1 MGFAHLHVHS
11 EYSLLDGACRI
22 GPLIERAKELGQT
35 ALAITDHGVMYGAVA
50 FYKAAVAAGIRPI
63 IGCEVYVAPRGMTD
77 RVHGV
82 DDAYTHLILL
92 CRDETGY
99 HNLCYLVSA
108 AFERG
113 FYGKP
118 RIDWSLLHKHAD
130 GLICLSGCVAG
141 DIPRAVLRGD
151 YEAAKARAV
160 ELQELFG
167 EGNFYLELQN
177 HHMTDEARVRAAL
190 LRIHRETGIPLA
202 ATNDV
207 HYIKKQDAYDQDVL
221 LCIQTGQTLDS
232 PDRLRFPNDEF
243 YLKSEAEMRALF
255 DEYPDA
261 VENTQRI
268 ADRCHFDFTF
278 GHYHLPRFLLPE
290 GETDADAY
298 LTKLCAR
305 GFEKRYG
312 DRPEVRK
319 RLDYELNMIRRM
331 GFVDYFLIVSDFIGY
346 AKAQHIPVGPGR
358 GSAAGSVVSYCLGI
372 TDVDPVQY
380 NLYFERFLNPERVS
394 MPDIDVDFCVQ
405 RRGEVIDYVIRK
417 YGADHVAQIVTF
429 GTMAA
434 RAENFYEPF
443 ADMMRRVQAWP
454 IVLAD
459 GLQLGR
465 SPIEARTLVSLTA
478 KQLPSYGGSSQTAA
492 DDIAHYRN
500 LGYRVVVL
508 AGDLRRARILCEF
521 LDGHGIHAA
530 ADEHPDALPEP
541 GQCLV
546 TPGSLSAGIE
556 FPYARLAILTD
567 TQIAASGLRRAR
579 HKKQTNREKINS
591 YTDLSVGDLVV
602 HEYHGIGRFAG
613 IVQMPVDGAVKD
625 YIKISYAGA
634 DTLYVPA
641 TQLDLVSKYIGAGED
656 RPVKLSKMGGTEWA
670 RTKTRAKAAAKSMAK
685 ELTALYAARSR
696 TKGHAFAPDSPW
708 QTEFEEHFGY
718 PETDDQLRCI
728 DEIKADMEKPVPMDR
743 LLCGD
748 VGYGKTEV
756 ALRAV
761 MKCVLD
767 GRQAAILVPTT
778 VLAQQHYQT
787 AVQRFYGFPVEIRML
802 SRFCSQGQIR
812 QTLADMRS
820 GKCDLVIGTHK
831 LLQKN
836 IEFKNLGLLIVD
848 EEQRFGVAH
857 KEHIKEM
864 SRAVDV
870 LTLSATPIPRTLNMA
885 LSGIRDMST
894 IEEPPQDRIPVQTFV
909 MEHDWNVLCDA
920 MRREL
925 QRGGQVYYLHNRI
938 ENIERT
944 ALRISKMLD
953 GAVVDVAHGQMNEE
967 QLSTVMERMVTG
979 ETQILVCTTIIET
992 GIDIPNVNTLIIEDA
1007 DRMGL
1012 AQLHQLRGRVGRS
1025 NRRASAYLTFRRG
1038 RELSEI
1044 AEKRLSAIR
1053 EFAEFNSGFRIAMR
1067 DLEIRGAGSLLG
1079 AEQSGHM
1086 IDVGYDMYLKLLEE
1100 AVLEERGE
1108 KPEQRAE
1115 CAADLAVS
1123 ANIPESYVPS
1133 QEQRMDLYRRIALVR
1148 TEAEADDLMDEVI
1161 DRFGDPPPSVY
1172 TLVQVALL
1180 RADAGKVGV
1189 TDISQKNGC
1198 LKFLLAQFDM
1208 QKVSALYARLEFKG
1222 RLKVDAGAKPGVILR
1237 LKTRTHVIEQARAFV
1252 SAWADAQG
1260 DRA

>member
-1 MGFAHLHVHS
+1 MFLVAQAGQLFGDTEAAALPSLLESGRLPARISGLPASGRALLAASMHAQLDAPVLAVCPDEAAAELFQKDLTALLGQDVPLLTARDYTFYTVESVSRQTEQKRLSALYALAAGTAPAVVCTVSGLLQRAMPKEKLLQAAFEIRDGTSLPPEDAEDALLRCGYLRTAQVEGPGQFSRRGGILDFFLARVSAAGACGVLGRRCGLHGLFSTPRASAAPSRSTPAASCPPPRRCRPCIRAEAPLWASSCRRSHSAPPRKKDNDTAQKLAAALRADGEKLCNDCVLPAADRYMGFVYDTFATA
-11 EYSLLDGACRI
+11 LDYLTPEAAV
-22 GPLIERAKELGQT
+22 LIDQPARCAERAKEYT
-35 ALAITDHGVMYGAVA
+35 AQLREDV
-50 FYKAAVAAGIRPI
+50 
-63 IGCEVYVAPRGMTD
+63 
-77 RVHGV
+77 
-82 DDAYTHLILL
+82 
-92 CRDETGY
+92 
-99 HNLCYLVSA
+99 
-108 AFERG
+108 
-113 FYGKP
+113 
-118 RIDWSLLHKHAD
+118 SLL
-130 GLICLSGCVAG
+130 
-141 DIPRAVLRGD
+141 
-151 YEAAKARAV
+151 
-160 ELQELFG
+160 
-167 EGNFYLELQN
+167 
-177 HHMTDEARVRAAL
+177 VR
-190 LRIHRETGIPLA
+190 
-202 ATNDV
+202 
-207 HYIKKQDAYDQDVL
+207 
-221 LCIQTGQTLDS
+221 S
-232 PDRLRFPNDEF
+232 
-243 YLKSEAEMRALF
+243 
-255 DEYPDA
+255 
-261 VENTQRI
+261 
-268 ADRCHFDFTF
+268 
-278 GHYHLPRFLLPE
+278 
-290 GETDADAY
+290 
-298 LTKLCAR
+298 
-305 GFEKRYG
+305 
-312 DRPEVRK
+312 
-319 RLDYELNMIRRM
+319 
-331 GFVDYFLIVSDFIGY
+331 
-346 AKAQHIPVGPGR
+346 
-358 GSAAGSVVSYCLGI
+358 
-372 TDVDPVQY
+372 
-380 NLYFERFLNPERVS
+380 
-394 MPDIDVDFCVQ
+394 
-405 RRGEVIDYVIRK
+405 
-417 YGADHVAQIVTF
+417 

-434 RAENFYEPF
+434 RAETFYEPF
-443 ADMMRRVQAWP
+443 ADMMRRIQEWAV
-454 IVLAD
+454 VLAD

-465 SPIEARTLVSLTA
+465 SPIEPRAMVSLTA

-492 DDIAHYRN
+492 DDITHYQN

-530 ADEHPDALPEP
+530 AAEHPDALPEP

-546 TPGSLSAGIE
+546 TAGSLSAGIE
-556 FPYARLAILTD
+556 FPYAKLAILTD
-567 TQIAASGLRRAR
+567 TQIAASGLRRAK
-579 HKKQTNREKINS
+579 HKKQSNREKINS

-641 TQLDLVSKYIGAGED
+641 TQLDMVSKYIGAGED

-728 DEIKADMEKPVPMDR
+728 QEIKTDMEKPVPMDR

-802 SRFCSQGQIR
+802 SRFCTQSQVR
-812 QTLADMRS
+812 QTLADMRT

-925 QRGGQVYYLHNRI
+925 QRGGQVFYLHNRI

-967 QLSTVMERMVTG
+967 QLSTVMERMVAG

-992 GIDIPNVNTLIIEDA
+992 GIDMPNVNTLIIEDA

-1108 KPEQRAE
+1108 KPDQRAE

-1148 TEAEADDLMDEVI
+1148 SEAEADDLMDEVI

-1180 RADAGKVGV
+1180 RSDAGKVGV

-1208 QKVSALYARLEFKG
+1208 QKVSLLYARPEFKG

-1237 LKTRTHVIEQARAFV
+1237 LKSRDHVIEQARAFV
-1252 SAWADAQG
+1252 SAWADAREE
-1260 DRA
+1260 RA

>member
-1 MGFAHLHVHS
+1 MAAH
-11 EYSLLDGACRI
+11 A
-22 GPLIERAKELGQT
+22 
-35 ALAITDHGVMYGAVA
+35 
-50 FYKAAVAAGIRPI
+50 
-63 IGCEVYVAPRGMTD
+63 
-77 RVHGV
+77 
-82 DDAYTHLILL
+82 
-92 CRDETGY
+92 ET
-99 HNLCYLVSA
+99 
-108 AFERG
+108 
-113 FYGKP
+113 
-118 RIDWSLLHKHAD
+118 
-130 GLICLSGCVAG
+130 
-141 DIPRAVLRGD
+141 
-151 YEAAKARAV
+151 
-160 ELQELFG
+160 
-167 EGNFYLELQN
+167 FYL
-177 HHMTDEARVRAAL
+177 
-190 LRIHRETGIPLA
+190 
-202 ATNDV
+202 
-207 HYIKKQDAYDQDVL
+207 
-221 LCIQTGQTLDS
+221 
-232 PDRLRFPNDEF
+232 
-243 YLKSEAEMRALF
+243 
-255 DEYPDA
+255 
-261 VENTQRI
+261 
-268 ADRCHFDFTF
+268 
-278 GHYHLPRFLLPE
+278 
-290 GETDADAY
+290 
-298 LTKLCAR
+298 
-305 GFEKRYG
+305 
-312 DRPEVRK
+312 
-319 RLDYELNMIRRM
+319 
-331 GFVDYFLIVSDFIGY
+331 
-346 AKAQHIPVGPGR
+346 
-358 GSAAGSVVSYCLGI
+358 
-372 TDVDPVQY
+372 
-380 NLYFERFLNPERVS
+380 
-394 MPDIDVDFCVQ
+394 
-405 RRGEVIDYVIRK
+405 
-417 YGADHVAQIVTF
+417 
-429 GTMAA
+429 
-434 RAENFYEPF
+434 PF
-443 ADMMRRVQAWP
+443 ADMMRRIQEWAV
-454 IVLAD
+454 VLAD

-465 SPIEARTLVSLTA
+465 SPVEPRAMVSLTA

-492 DDIAHYRN
+492 DDITHYQN

-530 ADEHPDALPEP
+530 AAEHPDALPEP

-546 TPGSLSAGIE
+546 TAGSLSAGIE

-567 TQIAASGLRRAR
+567 TQIAASGLRRAK
-579 HKKQTNREKINS
+579 HKKQSNREKINS

-641 TQLDLVSKYIGAGED
+641 TQLDMVSKYIGAGED

-670 RTKTRAKAAAKSMAK
+670 RTKTRAKAAARSMAK

-728 DEIKADMEKPVPMDR
+728 QEIKTDMEKPVPMDR

-802 SRFCSQGQIR
+802 SRFCTQSQVR
-812 QTLADMRS
+812 QTLADMRT

-925 QRGGQVYYLHNRI
+925 QRGGQVFYLHNRI

-967 QLSTVMERMVTG
+967 QLSTVMERMVAG

-992 GIDIPNVNTLIIEDA
+992 GIDMPNVNTLIIEDA

-1148 TEAEADDLMDEVI
+1148 SEAEADDLMDEVI

-1180 RADAGKVGV
+1180 RSDAGKVGV

-1198 LKFLLAQFDM
+1198 LKFLLAEFDM
-1208 QKVSALYARLEFKG
+1208 QKVSLLYARPEFKG

-1237 LKTRTHVIEQARAFV
+1237 LKSRDHVIEQARAFV
-1252 SAWADAQG
+1252 SAWADAREE
-1260 DRA
+1260 RA

>member
-1 MGFAHLHVHS
+1 MAQGMNKLNEALASLPEVRELLLSLDAGTSPIAVSGLSGVHRAQLTAAVRHKTQRPLLIVCADENEANRMAGDLHELLGEDV
-11 EYSLLDGACRI
+11 SLLFAREWQLRDRVFASHGWEQQRI
-22 GPLIERAKELGQT
+22 GSLCSLAAGKAPILVATVDGLMQRTLPPDALRGAVTDISLGDRFDLNALSKKLVESGYTRAETVEGVGQFALRGGILDVWSPLSAPVRVEFFDDEVDAMGEFDVTTQRRTQNVKSLTVLPAAEVLPALSDGGREKMLERLERAAQKIAKKAEDSPIVQTLRSDIERLRNDLPLGGMDRYLAACYPDEVCALDYLSPDTLIAVSDGMRVLERSKNYHWELSEDVKPLIEEGVLCGEFA
-35 ALAITDHGVMYGAVA
+35 ALALSQEALSHRMGAFPV
-50 FYKAAVAAGIRPI
+50 
-63 IGCEVYVAPRGMTD
+63 
-77 RVHGV
+77 
-82 DDAYTHLILL
+82 LL
-92 CRDETGY
+92 LDSLPTSR
-99 HNLCYLVSA
+99 NLL
-108 AFERG
+108 
-113 FYGKP
+113 P
-118 RIDWSLLHKHAD
+118 
-130 GLICLSGCVAG
+130 
-141 DIPRAVLRGD
+141 PRAILSMN
-151 YEAAKARAV
+151 AR
-160 ELQELFG
+160 
-167 EGNFYLELQN
+167 
-177 HHMTDEARVRAAL
+177 
-190 LRIHRETGIPLA
+190 
-202 ATNDV
+202 
-207 HYIKKQDAYDQDVL
+207 
-221 LCIQTGQTLDS
+221 S
-232 PDRLRFPNDEF
+232 
-243 YLKSEAEMRALF
+243 
-255 DEYPDA
+255 
-261 VENTQRI
+261 
-268 ADRCHFDFTF
+268 
-278 GHYHLPRFLLPE
+278 
-290 GETDADAY
+290 
-298 LTKLCAR
+298 
-305 GFEKRYG
+305 
-312 DRPEVRK
+312 
-319 RLDYELNMIRRM
+319 
-331 GFVDYFLIVSDFIGY
+331 
-346 AKAQHIPVGPGR
+346 
-358 GSAAGSVVSYCLGI
+358 
-372 TDVDPVQY
+372 
-380 NLYFERFLNPERVS
+380 
-394 MPDIDVDFCVQ
+394 
-405 RRGEVIDYVIRK
+405 
-417 YGADHVAQIVTF
+417 
-429 GTMAA
+429 
-434 RAENFYEPF
+434 
-443 ADMMRRVQAWP
+443 
-454 IVLAD
+454 
-459 GLQLGR
+459 
-465 SPIEARTLVSLTA
+465 
-478 KQLPSYGGSSQTAA
+478 LPSYGGSLETAA
-492 DDIAHYRN
+492 GDMERYLGAGCGVLVLCGNETRAKNFRRLLEERN
-500 LGYRVVVL
+500 IRAQLNLKNDRLPAPHETVIGLG
-508 AGDLRRARILCEF
+508 A
-521 LDGHGIHAA
+521 
-530 ADEHPDALPEP
+530 
-541 GQCLV
+541 
-546 TPGSLSAGIE
+546 LSAGSE
-556 FPYARLAILTD
+556 YPQLKLVILTEGQL
-567 TQIAASGLRRAR
+567 TAPLSGKRAKARPKKETSARAALR
-579 HKKQTNREKINS
+579 S
-591 YTDLSVGDLVV
+591 YEDLSPGDLVV
-602 HEYHGIGRFAG
+602 HVHHGIGRFAG

-1208 QKVSALYARLEFKG
+1208 QKVSALYARPEFKG

>member
-1 MGFAHLHVHS
+1 MFLVAQAEQLFGDTEAAALPALLESGRLPARISGLPASARALLAASMHAQLDAPVLAVCPDEAAAELFQKDLSALLGQDVPLLTARDYTFYTVESVSRQTEQKRLSALYALAAGTAPAVVCTVSGLLQRAMPKEKLLQAAFEIRDGSSLPPEDAEDALLRCGYLRTAQVEGPGQFSRRGGILDFFSPAYPQPVRVEFWGDDVDSMGFFDPES
-11 EYSLLDGACRI
+11 QRRTQPLDSCRI
-22 GPLIERAKELGQT
+22 LPAAEALPPLYPGGSAALGEKLQKLAGRAAAKKDSDTAQKLAEALRADGEKLCNDCVLPAADRYMGFVYDTFATALDYLAPEAAVLIDQPARCAERAKEYT
-35 ALAITDHGVMYGAVA
+35 AQL
-50 FYKAAVAAGIRPI
+50 R
-63 IGCEVYVAPRGMTD
+63 E
-77 RVHGV
+77 
-82 DDAYTHLILL
+82 
-92 CRDETGY
+92 
-99 HNLCYLVSA
+99 
-108 AFERG
+108 
-113 FYGKP
+113 
-118 RIDWSLLHKHAD
+118 
-130 GLICLSGCVAG
+130 
-141 DIPRAVLRGD
+141 DI
-151 YEAAKARAV
+151 
-160 ELQELFG
+160 
-167 EGNFYLELQN
+167 
-177 HHMTDEARVRAAL
+177 AL
-190 LRIHRETGIPLA
+190 L
-202 ATNDV
+202 
-207 HYIKKQDAYDQDVL
+207 
-221 LCIQTGQTLDS
+221 
-232 PDRLRFPNDEF
+232 
-243 YLKSEAEMRALF
+243 
-255 DEYPDA
+255 
-261 VENTQRI
+261 
-268 ADRCHFDFTF
+268 
-278 GHYHLPRFLLPE
+278 
-290 GETDADAY
+290 
-298 LTKLCAR
+298 
-305 GFEKRYG
+305 
-312 DRPEVRK
+312 VR
-319 RLDYELNMIRRM
+319 R
-331 GFVDYFLIVSDFIGY
+331 
-346 AKAQHIPVGPGR
+346 
-358 GSAAGSVVSYCLGI
+358 
-372 TDVDPVQY
+372 
-380 NLYFERFLNPERVS
+380 
-394 MPDIDVDFCVQ
+394 
-405 RRGEVIDYVIRK
+405 
-417 YGADHVAQIVTF
+417 

-508 AGDLRRARILCEF
+508 AGDMRRARILCEF

-848 EEQRFGVAH
+848 EEPRFGVAH

-1108 KPEQRAE
+1108 AAQKEPE
-1115 CAADLAVS
+1115 CTADLTVT
-1123 ANIPESYVPS
+1123 ANINKDYVTS
-1133 QEQRMDLYRRIALVR
+1133 GEQRMDLYRRMAAIR
-1148 TEAEADDLMDEVI
+1148 TQEDADELLDEIVA
-1161 DRFGDPPPSVY
+1161 RFGDPPKGVMN
-1172 TLVQVALL
+1172 LIAIALL
-1180 RADAGKVGV
+1180 RARAAAAGITEITQKDGAVLLSLSTMDFAAISACCAEAQFKGRIFFSAGKVPMLSVKLKKAEDPLKLATQLVGV
-1189 TDISQKNGC
+1189 YAA
-1198 LKFLLAQFDM
+1198 LRAQT
-1208 QKVSALYARLEFKG
+1208 
-1222 RLKVDAGAKPGVILR
+1222 AG
-1237 LKTRTHVIEQARAFV
+1237 T
-1252 SAWADAQG
+1252 
-1260 DRA
+1260 

>member
-1 MGFAHLHVHS
+1 MFLVAQAGQLFGDTEAAALPALLESGRLPARISGLPASARALLAASMHAQLDASVLAVCPDEAAAELFQKDLSALLGQDVPLLTARDYTFYTVESVSRQTEQKRLSALYALAAGTAPAVVCTVSGLLQRAMPKEKLLQAAFEIRDGSSLPPEDAEDALLRCGYLRTAQVEGPGQFSRRGGILDFFSPAYPQPVRVEFWGDDVDSMGFFDPESQRRTQPLES
-11 EYSLLDGACRI
+11 CRI
-22 GPLIERAKELGQT
+22 LPAAETLPPLYPGGSAALGEKLQKLAGRAAAKKDNDTAQKLAESLRADGEKLCNDCVLPAADRYMGFVYDAFATALDYLAPEAAVLIDQPARCAERAKEYT
-35 ALAITDHGVMYGAVA
+35 AQL
-50 FYKAAVAAGIRPI
+50 R
-63 IGCEVYVAPRGMTD
+63 E
-77 RVHGV
+77 
-82 DDAYTHLILL
+82 
-92 CRDETGY
+92 
-99 HNLCYLVSA
+99 
-108 AFERG
+108 
-113 FYGKP
+113 
-118 RIDWSLLHKHAD
+118 
-130 GLICLSGCVAG
+130 
-141 DIPRAVLRGD
+141 DI
-151 YEAAKARAV
+151 
-160 ELQELFG
+160 
-167 EGNFYLELQN
+167 
-177 HHMTDEARVRAAL
+177 AL
-190 LRIHRETGIPLA
+190 L
-202 ATNDV
+202 
-207 HYIKKQDAYDQDVL
+207 
-221 LCIQTGQTLDS
+221 
-232 PDRLRFPNDEF
+232 
-243 YLKSEAEMRALF
+243 
-255 DEYPDA
+255 
-261 VENTQRI
+261 
-268 ADRCHFDFTF
+268 
-278 GHYHLPRFLLPE
+278 
-290 GETDADAY
+290 
-298 LTKLCAR
+298 
-305 GFEKRYG
+305 
-312 DRPEVRK
+312 VR
-319 RLDYELNMIRRM
+319 
-331 GFVDYFLIVSDFIGY
+331 S
-346 AKAQHIPVGPGR
+346 
-358 GSAAGSVVSYCLGI
+358 
-372 TDVDPVQY
+372 
-380 NLYFERFLNPERVS
+380 
-394 MPDIDVDFCVQ
+394 
-405 RRGEVIDYVIRK
+405 
-417 YGADHVAQIVTF
+417 

-434 RAENFYEPF
+434 RAETFYEPF

-465 SPIEARTLVSLTA
+465 SPIEVRTLVSLTA

-492 DDIAHYRN
+492 DDIAHYQN

-508 AGDLRRARILCEF
+508 AGDMRRARILCEF

-530 ADEHPDALPEP
+530 AAEHPDALPEP

-546 TPGSLSAGIE
+546 TAGSLSAGIE

-567 TQIAASGLRRAR
+567 TQIAASGLRRAK

-656 RPVKLSKMGGTEWA
+656 HPVKLSKMGGTEWA

-836 IEFKNLGLLIVD
+836 IAFKNLGLLIVD
-848 EEQRFGVAH
+848 EEQRFGVTH
-857 KEHIKEM
+857 KERLKEL
-864 SRAVDV
+864 SRGVDV

-885 LSGIRDMST
+885 LSGLRDMST
-894 IEEPPQDRIPVQTFV
+894 IEQPPQDRYPVQTFV
-909 MEHDWNVLCDA
+909 LEHQDGILDEA

-925 QRGGQVYYLHNRI
+925 ARGGQVYYLHNRVESI
-938 ENIERT
+938 DQCAAKIKQ
-944 ALRISKMLD
+944 RIPE
-953 GAVVDVAHGQMNEE
+953 AEVAVAHGKMNEE
-967 QLSTVMERMVTG
+967 QLGDVMQSMSNG
-979 ETQILVCTTIIET
+979 EIQILVCTTIIET

-1007 DRMGL
+1007 DRLGL
-1012 AQLHQLRGRVGRS
+1012 AQLHQIRGRVGRS
-1025 NRRASAYLTFRRG
+1025 SRHAYAYLTFRKG
-1038 RELSEI
+1038 KVLSEI
-1044 AEKRLSAIR
+1044 AEKRLDTIR
-1053 EFAEFNSGFRIAMR
+1053 EYAEFGSGFKIAMR
-1067 DLEIRGAGSLLG
+1067 DLEIRGAGDLLG

-1086 IDVGYDMYLKLLEE
+1086 MTVGYDMYLKLLED

-1108 KPEQRAE
+1108 AAQKEPE
-1115 CAADLAVS
+1115 CTADLTVT
-1123 ANIPESYVPS
+1123 ANINKDYVAS
-1133 QEQRMDLYRRIALVR
+1133 GEQRMDLYRRMAAIR
-1148 TEAEADDLMDEVI
+1148 TQEDADELLDEIV
-1161 DRFGDPPPSVY
+1161 DRFGDPPKGVMN
-1172 TLVQVALL
+1172 LIAIALL
-1180 RADAGKVGV
+1180 RARAAAAGITEITQKDGAVLLSLSTMDFAAISACCAEAQFKGRIFFSAGKVPMLSVKLKKAEDPLKLATQLVGV
-1189 TDISQKNGC
+1189 YAA
-1198 LKFLLAQFDM
+1198 LRAQT
-1208 QKVSALYARLEFKG
+1208 
-1222 RLKVDAGAKPGVILR
+1222 AGA
-1237 LKTRTHVIEQARAFV
+1237 
-1252 SAWADAQG
+1252 
-1260 DRA
+1260 

>member
-1 MGFAHLHVHS
+1 MQRICFSCAGCGMIKKHDFLHKAGVVLFLVAQAEQLFGDTEAAALPALLESGRLPARISGLPASARALLAASMHAQLDAPVLAVCPDEAAAELFQKDLSALLGQDVPLLTARDYTFYTVESVSRQTEQKRLSALYALAAGTAPAVVCTVSGLLQRAMPKEKLLQAAFEIRDGSSLPPEDAEDALLRCGYLRTAQVEGPGQFSRRGGILDFFSPAYPQPVRVEFWGDDVDSMGFFDPESQRRTQPLDSCRILPAAETLPPLYPGGS
-11 EYSLLDGACRI
+11 AALGEKLQKLAGRAAAKKDSDTAQKLDGEKLCADCVLPAADRYM
-22 GPLIERAKELGQT
+22 GFVYDTFATALDYLAPEAAVLIDQPARCAERAKE
-35 ALAITDHGVMYGAVA
+35 
-50 FYKAAVAAGIRPI
+50 
-63 IGCEVYVAPRGMTD
+63 
-77 RVHGV
+77 
-82 DDAYTHLILL
+82 YTTQL
-92 CRDETGY
+92 RE
-99 HNLCYLVSA
+99 
-108 AFERG
+108 
-113 FYGKP
+113 
-118 RIDWSLLHKHAD
+118 
-130 GLICLSGCVAG
+130 
-141 DIPRAVLRGD
+141 DI
-151 YEAAKARAV
+151 
-160 ELQELFG
+160 
-167 EGNFYLELQN
+167 
-177 HHMTDEARVRAAL
+177 AL
-190 LRIHRETGIPLA
+190 L
-202 ATNDV
+202 
-207 HYIKKQDAYDQDVL
+207 
-221 LCIQTGQTLDS
+221 
-232 PDRLRFPNDEF
+232 
-243 YLKSEAEMRALF
+243 
-255 DEYPDA
+255 
-261 VENTQRI
+261 
-268 ADRCHFDFTF
+268 
-278 GHYHLPRFLLPE
+278 
-290 GETDADAY
+290 
-298 LTKLCAR
+298 
-305 GFEKRYG
+305 
-312 DRPEVRK
+312 VR
-319 RLDYELNMIRRM
+319 
-331 GFVDYFLIVSDFIGY
+331 S
-346 AKAQHIPVGPGR
+346 
-358 GSAAGSVVSYCLGI
+358 
-372 TDVDPVQY
+372 
-380 NLYFERFLNPERVS
+380 
-394 MPDIDVDFCVQ
+394 
-405 RRGEVIDYVIRK
+405 
-417 YGADHVAQIVTF
+417 

-500 LGYRVVVL
+500 LDYRVVVL
-508 AGDLRRARILCEF
+508 AGDMRRARILCEF

-857 KEHIKEM
+857 KEKLKQL
-864 SRAVDV
+864 SRNVDV
-870 LTLSATPIPRTLNMA
+870 LTLTATPIPRTLNMA
-885 LSGIRDMST
+885 MSGIRDMSVL
-894 IEEPPQDRIPVQTFV
+894 EEAPGDRFPVQSY
-909 MEHDWNVLCDA
+909 VLEYDDA
-920 MRREL
+920 VIGEAIRREL
-925 QRGGQVYYLHNRI
+925 RRGGQVFYLHNRVETI
-938 ENIERT
+938 FDT
-944 ALRISKMLD
+944 AARIRAM
-953 GAVVDVAHGQMNEE
+953 APEARVVIAHGQTDREGLSDIWRAMVNNEAD
-967 QLSTVMERMVTG
+967 
-979 ETQILVCTTIIET
+979 ILVSTTIIET
-992 GIDIPNVNTLIIEDA
+992 GVDIPNANTLIIERA
-1007 DRMGL
+1007 DCMGL
-1012 AQLHQLRGRVGRS
+1012 SQLHQIRGRVGRS
-1025 NRRASAYLTFRRG
+1025 NRRAYAYFTYPRG
-1038 RELSEI
+1038 YVLSEE
-1044 AEKRLSAIR
+1044 AQKRLMAIR
-1053 EFAEFNSGFRIAMR
+1053 EYTEFGSGFKVALR
-1067 DLEIRGAGSLLG
+1067 DLEIRGAGNLLG
-1079 AEQSGHM
+1079 SEQHGH
-1086 IDVGYDMYLKLLEE
+1086 IDAVGYDMYMKLLND
-1100 AVLEERGE
+1100 AVLEEKGVPSE
-1108 KPEQRAE
+1108 KKTAE
-1115 CAADLAVS
+1115 CTVDISVDAYIPEKYIAAASQRMDAYKKIASVQNRDDLRDVEEELRDRYGDLPVPVRDLLDISLLRSMGERCGIVRIEQKQNASPILRPAQTDPVIWTLLAGQFRGQLLLNLGAQPYVTCRLKKGEVALPFLLNLLTQYADLADARDAENAKNS
-1123 ANIPESYVPS
+1123 EKTNNIH
-1133 QEQRMDLYRRIALVR
+1133 
-1148 TEAEADDLMDEVI
+1148 TENTNV
-1161 DRFGDPPPSVY
+1161 
-1172 TLVQVALL
+1172 
-1180 RADAGKVGV
+1180 
-1189 TDISQKNGC
+1189 
-1198 LKFLLAQFDM
+1198 
-1208 QKVSALYARLEFKG
+1208 
-1222 RLKVDAGAKPGVILR
+1222 
-1237 LKTRTHVIEQARAFV
+1237 
-1252 SAWADAQG
+1252 
-1260 DRA
+1260 

>member
-1 MGFAHLHVHS
+1 MFLVAQAEQLFGDTEAAALPALLESGRLPARISGLPASARALLAASMHAQLDAPVLAVCPDEAAAELFQKDLSALLGQDVPLLTARDYTFYTVESVSRQTEQKRLSALYALAAGTAPAVVCTVSGLLQRAMPKEKLLQAAFEIRDGSSLPPEDAEDALLRCGYLRTAQVEGPGQFSRRGGILDFFSPAYPQPVRVEFWGDDVDSMGFFDPESQRRTQPLES
-11 EYSLLDGACRI
+11 CRI
-22 GPLIERAKELGQT
+22 LPAAETLPPLYPGGSAALGEKLQKLAGRAAAKKDSDTAQKLAEALRADGEKLCADCVLPAADRYMGFVYDTFATALDYLAPEAAVLIDQPARCAERAKE
-35 ALAITDHGVMYGAVA
+35 
-50 FYKAAVAAGIRPI
+50 
-63 IGCEVYVAPRGMTD
+63 
-77 RVHGV
+77 
-82 DDAYTHLILL
+82 YTTQL
-92 CRDETGY
+92 RE
-99 HNLCYLVSA
+99 
-108 AFERG
+108 
-113 FYGKP
+113 
-118 RIDWSLLHKHAD
+118 
-130 GLICLSGCVAG
+130 
-141 DIPRAVLRGD
+141 DI
-151 YEAAKARAV
+151 
-160 ELQELFG
+160 
-167 EGNFYLELQN
+167 
-177 HHMTDEARVRAAL
+177 AL
-190 LRIHRETGIPLA
+190 L
-202 ATNDV
+202 
-207 HYIKKQDAYDQDVL
+207 
-221 LCIQTGQTLDS
+221 
-232 PDRLRFPNDEF
+232 
-243 YLKSEAEMRALF
+243 
-255 DEYPDA
+255 
-261 VENTQRI
+261 
-268 ADRCHFDFTF
+268 
-278 GHYHLPRFLLPE
+278 
-290 GETDADAY
+290 
-298 LTKLCAR
+298 
-305 GFEKRYG
+305 
-312 DRPEVRK
+312 VR
-319 RLDYELNMIRRM
+319 
-331 GFVDYFLIVSDFIGY
+331 S
-346 AKAQHIPVGPGR
+346 
-358 GSAAGSVVSYCLGI
+358 
-372 TDVDPVQY
+372 
-380 NLYFERFLNPERVS
+380 
-394 MPDIDVDFCVQ
+394 
-405 RRGEVIDYVIRK
+405 
-417 YGADHVAQIVTF
+417 

-508 AGDLRRARILCEF
+508 AGDMRRARILCEF

-567 TQIAASGLRRAR
+567 TQIAASGLWRAR

-925 QRGGQVYYLHNRI
+925 QRGGQVYYVYNRVN
-938 ENIERT
+938 NIDEVANHVA
-944 ALRISKMLD
+944 ALVPE
-953 GAVVDVAHGQMNEE
+953 ANVVFAHGQMHEHELEKIMLDFVEGNID
-967 QLSTVMERMVTG
+967 V
-979 ETQILVCTTIIET
+979 LVSTTIIET
-992 GIDIPNVNTLIIEDA
+992 GLDIPNANTIIIHDA
-1007 DRMGL
+1007 DRLGL
-1012 AQLHQLRGRVGRS
+1012 SQLYQIRGRVGRS
-1025 NRRASAYLTFRRG
+1025 GRTSYAFLMYRRDKLL
-1038 RELSEI
+1038 REE
-1044 AEKRLSAIR
+1044 AEKRLQAIR
-1053 EFAEFNSGFRIAMR
+1053 EFTELGSGIKIAMR
-1067 DLEIRGAGSLLG
+1067 DLELRGAGNLLG
-1079 AEQSGHM
+1079 AEQHGHM
-1086 IDVGYDMYLKLLEE
+1086 QAVGYDLYCKLLNE
-1100 AVLEERGE
+1100 AVLALRGE
-1108 KPEQRAE
+1108 
-1115 CAADLAVS
+1115 
-1123 ANIPESYVPS
+1123 N
-1133 QEQRMDLYRRIALVR
+1133 
-1148 TEAEADDLMDEVI
+1148 EAEDFETVVDCDIDAYIPPSYIRNEYQKLDVYKRISGIENQEEYMDMQDELI
-1161 DRFGDPPPSVY
+1161 DRFGEIPRSVENLLKIADLKALAHQAGVVEVDVKKQDITIQMYQKADLDVSGIPALMEKYKGTLTFRTGDVPSFYYRDVRQKH
-1172 TLVQVALL
+1172 TDCETMLVKAREILSGLAAL
-1180 RADAGKVGV
+1180 
-1189 TDISQKNGC
+1189 
-1198 LKFLLAQFDM
+1198 
-1208 QKVSALYARLEFKG
+1208 
-1222 RLKVDAGAKPGVILR
+1222 AK
-1237 LKTRTHVIEQARAFV
+1237 E
-1252 SAWADAQG
+1252 
-1260 DRA
+1260 

>member
-1 MGFAHLHVHS
+1 MEKDYIKLDYAGGDCLYVPVTQLDMVSKYIGGGEDAQEKTRLNRLGGTEWTKQKSRARAAVKDLAKGLIQLYAQRSRQPGFAFSPDSAWQQEFEDAFPYQETEDQL
-11 EYSLLDGACRI
+11 
-22 GPLIERAKELGQT
+22 RAIRE
-35 ALAITDHGVMYGAVA
+35 I
-50 FYKAAVAAGIRPI
+50 KADMEKPRP
-63 IGCEVYVAPRGMTD
+63 MD
-77 RVHGV
+77 R
-82 DDAYTHLILL
+82 LL
-92 CRDETGY
+92 CGDVG
-99 HNLCYLVSA
+99 
-108 AFERG
+108 
-113 FYGKP
+113 YGKTE
-118 RIDWSLLHKHAD
+118 
-130 GLICLSGCVAG
+130 VAL
-141 DIPRAVLRGD
+141 RAVMKCIL
-151 YEAAKARAV
+151 
-160 ELQELFG
+160 
-167 EGNFYLELQN
+167 
-177 HHMTDEARVRAAL
+177 DEHGIPAAL
-190 LRIHRETGIPLA
+190 DLTG
-202 ATNDV
+202 
-207 HYIKKQDAYDQDVL
+207 
-221 LCIQTGQTLDS
+221 
-232 PDRLRFPNDEF
+232 
-243 YLKSEAEMRALF
+243 RAM
-255 DEYPDA
+255 PA
-261 VENTQRI
+261 P
-268 ADRCHFDFTF
+268 
-278 GHYHLPRFLLPE
+278 G
-290 GETDADAY
+290 
-298 LTKLCAR
+298 
-305 GFEKRYG
+305 
-312 DRPEVRK
+312 EVR
-319 RLDYELNMIRRM
+319 IT
-331 GFVDYFLIVSDFIGY
+331 
-346 AKAQHIPVGPGR
+346 
-358 GSAAGSVVSYCLGI
+358 LG
-372 TDVDPVQY
+372 
-380 NLYFERFLNPERVS
+380 
-394 MPDIDVDFCVQ
+394 
-405 RRGEVIDYVIRK
+405 
-417 YGADHVAQIVTF
+417 A
-429 GTMAA
+429 
-434 RAENFYEPF
+434 
-443 ADMMRRVQAWP
+443 
-454 IVLAD
+454 
-459 GLQLGR
+459 
-465 SPIEARTLVSLTA
+465 
-478 KQLPSYGGSSQTAA
+478 
-492 DDIAHYRN
+492 
-500 LGYRVVVL
+500 
-508 AGDLRRARILCEF
+508 
-521 LDGHGIHAA
+521 
-530 ADEHPDALPEP
+530 
-541 GQCLV
+541 
-546 TPGSLSAGIE
+546 LSAGSE
-556 FPYARLAILTD
+556 WPSLNLAILTEG
-567 TQIAASGLRRAR
+567 QLLSVQRKRPAR
-579 HKKQTNREKINS
+579 TPKESNRQKLQS
-591 YTDLSVGDLVV
+591 YTDLKPGDLVV
-602 HEYHGIGRFAG
+602 HVHHGIGRFAG

-641 TQLDLVSKYIGAGED
+641 TQLDMVSKYIGAGED

-670 RTKTRAKAAAKSMAK
+670 RTKTRAKAAARSMAK

-708 QTEFEEHFGY
+708 QTEFEERFGY

-728 DEIKADMEKPVPMDR
+728 QEIKADMEKSVPMDR

-802 SRFCSQGQIR
+802 SRFCTQSQVR
-812 QTLADMRS
+812 QTLADMRT

-836 IEFKNLGLLIVD
+836 IEFRNLGLLIVD

-925 QRGGQVYYLHNRI
+925 QRGGQVFYLHNRI

-967 QLSTVMERMVTG
+967 QLSTVMERMVAG

-992 GIDIPNVNTLIIEDA
+992 GIDMPNVNTLIIEDA

-1180 RADAGKVGV
+1180 RSDAGKVGV

-1198 LKFLLAQFDM
+1198 LKFQLAQFDM
-1208 QKVSALYARLEFKG
+1208 QKVSALYARPEFKG

>member
-1 MGFAHLHVHS
+1 MIKKHDFLHKAGVVLFLVAQAEQLFGDTEAAALPALLESGRLPARISGLPASARALLAASMHAQLDAPVLAVCPDEAAAELFQKDLSALLGQDVPLLTARDYTFYTVESVSRQTEQKRLSALYALAAGTAPAVVCTVSGLLQRAMPKEKLLQAAFEIRDGSSLPPEDAEDALLRCGYLRTAQVEGPGQFSRRGGILDFFSPAYPQPVRVEFWGDDVDSMGFFDPESQRRTQPLES
-11 EYSLLDGACRI
+11 CRI
-22 GPLIERAKELGQT
+22 LPAAETLPPLYPGGSAALGEKLQKLAGRAAAKKDSDTAQKLAEALRADGEKLCADCVLPAADRYMGFVYDTFATALDYLAPEAAVLIDQPARCAERAKE
-35 ALAITDHGVMYGAVA
+35 
-50 FYKAAVAAGIRPI
+50 
-63 IGCEVYVAPRGMTD
+63 
-77 RVHGV
+77 
-82 DDAYTHLILL
+82 YTTQL
-92 CRDETGY
+92 RE
-99 HNLCYLVSA
+99 
-108 AFERG
+108 
-113 FYGKP
+113 
-118 RIDWSLLHKHAD
+118 
-130 GLICLSGCVAG
+130 
-141 DIPRAVLRGD
+141 DI
-151 YEAAKARAV
+151 
-160 ELQELFG
+160 
-167 EGNFYLELQN
+167 
-177 HHMTDEARVRAAL
+177 AL
-190 LRIHRETGIPLA
+190 L
-202 ATNDV
+202 
-207 HYIKKQDAYDQDVL
+207 
-221 LCIQTGQTLDS
+221 
-232 PDRLRFPNDEF
+232 
-243 YLKSEAEMRALF
+243 
-255 DEYPDA
+255 
-261 VENTQRI
+261 
-268 ADRCHFDFTF
+268 
-278 GHYHLPRFLLPE
+278 
-290 GETDADAY
+290 
-298 LTKLCAR
+298 
-305 GFEKRYG
+305 
-312 DRPEVRK
+312 VR
-319 RLDYELNMIRRM
+319 
-331 GFVDYFLIVSDFIGY
+331 S
-346 AKAQHIPVGPGR
+346 
-358 GSAAGSVVSYCLGI
+358 
-372 TDVDPVQY
+372 
-380 NLYFERFLNPERVS
+380 
-394 MPDIDVDFCVQ
+394 
-405 RRGEVIDYVIRK
+405 
-417 YGADHVAQIVTF
+417 

-508 AGDLRRARILCEF
+508 AGDMRRARILCEF

-567 TQIAASGLRRAR
+567 TQIAASGLWRAR

-953 GAVVDVAHGQMNEE
+953 GAAVDVAHGQMNEE

-1007 DRMGL
+1007 DRLGL
-1012 AQLHQLRGRVGRS
+1012 AQLHQIRGRIGRS
-1025 NRRASAYLTFRRG
+1025 SRRAYAYLTYRPG
-1038 RELSEI
+1038 KVLTEVAS
-1044 AEKRLSAIR
+1044 KRLSAIR
-1053 EFAEFNSGFRIAMR
+1053 EYVDFGAGFRIAMR
-1067 DLEIRGAGSLLG
+1067 DLEIRGAGNLLG
-1079 AEQSGHM
+1079 PEQSGYM
-1086 IDVGYDMYLKLLEE
+1086 MSVGYDMYLKLLND
-1100 AVLEERGE
+1100 AVLEQQGKGREIR
-1108 KPEQRAE
+1108 PE
-1115 CAADLAVS
+1115 CSADLTVA
-1123 ANIPESYVPS
+1123 AYIPERYVPS
-1133 QEQRMDLYRRIALVR
+1133 DRQRMDLYRRIAALR
-1148 TEAEADDLMDEVI
+1148 DNDAAADLIDELT
-1161 DRFGDPPPSVY
+1161 DRYGDPPRPV
-1172 TLVQVALL
+1172 TALLDVALL
-1180 RADAGKVGV
+1180 RAAAADTGV
-1189 TDISQKNGC
+1189 TDITQKGQT
-1198 LKFLLAQFDM
+1198 LLLSLGQRMDVPSLMA
-1208 QKVSALYARLEFKG
+1208 VCTLPAYRSRLLLSAGEHPKLTLH
-1222 RLKVDAGAKPGVILR
+1222 LKPGEEALDAAGHLVEALT
-1237 LKTRTHVIEQARAFV
+1237 LKRKEISGETPAEGGTL
-1252 SAWADAQG
+1252 
-1260 DRA
+1260 